1 MLRASP
7 VVDKELDKS
16 VSKGFYSYA
25 QALNTLEIRVIAK
38 FCQEI

>member
-7 VVDKELDKS
+7 VLDKQLDKS

-25 QALNTLEIRVIAK
+25 QTRTALEIEVIAIFK
-38 FCQEI
+38 QEL

>member
-7 VVDKELDKS
+7 VVDKQLDKS

-25 QALNTLEIRVIAK
+25 QALNTLESQVIAIFK
-38 FCQEI
+38 QEL